1 MSLTYSEIWVLDKN
15 VYEKFFATYLGV
27 VEKVDARRGG
37 GGGAD
42 ADAGGV
48 VVVVATPAQHR
59 KQREVDKSFEEW
71 GI

>member
-1 MSLTYSEIWVLDKN
+1 MCKT
-15 VYEKFFATYLGV
+15 FFAKHLGV
-27 VEKVDARRGG
+27 VDVRRGE

-48 VVVVATPAQHR
+48 VVASPAQHR